1 MRSTPTTKR
10 THPKTDISVE
20 IRRQSK
26 FKVPDEKIPAG
37 KVVSVPCPKCK
48 HKITVSATAKAPAPA
63 PETHGDAATDIS
75 DGTYD
80 ASEKPFDFVEEE
92 GKTALVCEPGEAAKK
107 TIIAAL
113 NNMEYHITDAKNTRD
128 AVTNMRYHVYDLIL
142 LDESFDTDDPDRN
155 GVLSYLERLAMS
167 VRRNIFV
174 VLVSN
179 RYRTMDN
186 MMAFNKSVNMVLNLK
201 NINDIEKI
209 LVGSVTDNDFFYRV
223 YRDTLKKMGKI

>member
-1 MRSTPTTKR
+1 M
-10 THPKTDISVE
+10 DIVCE
-20 IRRQSK
+20 HCQSK

-48 HKITVSATAKAPAPA
+48 HKITVSAAPSKADASA
-63 PETHGDAATDIS
+63 TGPETGGDTAAGTAGD
-75 DGTYD
+75 TYD

-92 GKTALVCEPGEAAKK
+92 GKTALVCEPDAAVKK
-107 TIIAAL
+107 TIISAL
-113 NNMEYHITDAKNTRD
+113 ENMEYHITDAKNTRD

-142 LDESFDTDDPDRN
+142 VNESFDTDDPGRN
-155 GVLSYLERLAMS
+155 GVLSYLERLSMT

-186 MMAFNKSVNMVLNLK
+186 MVAFNRSVNMVLNLK
-201 NINDIEKI
+201 NIADIEKV
-209 LVGSVTDNDFFYRV
+209 LTGATTENDFFYRV
-223 YRDTLKKMGKI
+223 YKDTLRRLGKI